1 MTDMSPNSGTK
12 GTPTGPKFDLSIMLK
27 GVMTGQVAMGIGVVG
42 LVVLMVVPLPPVL
55 LDFFLALSFTSSIL
69 ILMTALFIKKPL
81 EFSAF
86 PAVLL
91 VATLF
96 RLGLNIASTRLILAH
111 GHEGPDAAGE
121 IIAAFGEF
129 IMGGNFVIGVIIFI
143 ILIIVNFIV
152 ITKGSTRIAEVA
164 ARFSLD
170 AMPGKQ
176 MAVDADLSAGLINE
190 DEARR
195 RRKELEGE
203 SNFFGAMDGASK
215 FVRGDAVASLIIT
228 AINIVGGIIIG
239 MAQEGLSFAEAGS
252 TYTQLTVGDG
262 LISQIPALI
271 ISVAAGLLVA
281 KAGVEEAAETAIARQ
296 LAGSPQALGM
306 VAATSFIAG
315 VLPGMPLIAFW
326 LIGSGAAYLAYK
338 LWKAGA
344 DKQFQTDADAVTAF
358 NAPKV
363 DEPDEPIATALTIDE
378 LKIELGYGLLALV
391 NDVQGRRITDQ
402 IKALRRQIA
411 SDLGFV
417 MPAVRIL
424 DNMAVPNNGY
434 SIRVKEME
442 AGSGE
447 LRLGHLLVMD
457 PSGATPNLPGEACK
471 EPAFGLPA
479 AWVAETF
486 REEAAF
492 KGYTIVDP
500 ATVLTT
506 HLTEVIKDN
515 MAELLSIAEVQR
527 LTKELSPEHQKLVED
542 TVPGQVSWAT
552 VQRVLQS
559 LLRER
564 VSIRDLATIMEAVSE
579 ATSMDAVSLIE
590 HVRARL
596 ARQICFQNRGGDG
609 ALPIVA
615 LSPKW
620 EQAFSEAIVGERGDR
635 QLALAPSQV
644 HEFVN
649 DVRVALD
656 RAAQTGEIPV
666 LLTSGGI
673 RPYVRSLIERFRAQ
687 TMVMSQNEI
696 HPKAKLRTLGTV

>member
-1 MTDMSPNSGTK
+1 MTDTSLA
-12 GTPTGPKFDLSIMLK
+12 TGPKLPKLDVATMLS
-27 GVMTGQVAMGIGVVG
+27 GVMTTQILMGVGVVG
-42 LVVLMVVPLPPVL
+42 LVVLLVVPLPPVM

-69 ILMTALFIKKPL
+69 ILMTALFIRKPL

-96 RLGLNIASTRLILAH
+96 RLGLNVASTRLILSH

-121 IIAAFGEF
+121 IIAAFGNF
-129 IMGGNFVIGVIIFI
+129 IMGGNFIIGITVFI
-143 ILIIVNFIV
+143 ILIIVNFVV

-190 DEARR
+190 EEARR

-215 FVRGDAVASLIIT
+215 FVRGDAVAGLIIT
-228 AINIVGGIIIG
+228 AINVIVGMIIG
-239 MAQEGLSFAEAGS
+239 MAQEGLSFTEAGS

-281 KAGVEEAAETAIARQ
+281 KAGVDEAAETAIARQ

-306 VAATSFIAG
+306 VAATAFIAG
-315 VLPGMPLIAFW
+315 ILPGMPLIAFW

-344 DKQFQTDADAVTAF
+344 DKQFKTDTDAATAAS
-358 NAPKV
+358 APAAP
-363 DEPDEPIATALTIDE
+363 EADEPIATALTIDE

-411 SDLGFV
+411 QELGFV

-424 DNMAVPNNGY
+424 DNMSVPNNGY

-442 AGSGE
+442 AGSGD

-457 PSGATPNLPGEACK
+457 PAGGTPNLPGEACK

-479 AWVAETF
+479 AWVAEAF

-515 MAELLSIAEVQR
+515 MADLLSIAEVQR
-527 LTKELSPEHQKLVED
+527 LTKELTPEHQKLVED
-542 TVPGQVSWAT
+542 TVPSQVSWAT

-596 ARQICFQNRGGDG
+596 ARQICFQNRGADG
-609 ALPIVA
+609 SLPIVA

-696 HPKAKLRTLGTV
+696 HPKAKLRTLGSV